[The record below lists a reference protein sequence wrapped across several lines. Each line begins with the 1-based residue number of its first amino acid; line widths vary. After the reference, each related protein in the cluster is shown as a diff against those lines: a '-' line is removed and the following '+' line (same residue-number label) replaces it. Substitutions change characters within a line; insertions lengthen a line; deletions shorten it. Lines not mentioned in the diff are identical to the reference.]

1 MKFLMKGY
9 MLPDATQKA
18 EIGGSLEVKFVLGST
33 QLLTGNLRGPGEQ
46 GKVPNPL
53 GPSDCVPLDCRKL
66 MAAES
71 LRKGVWQESM
81 WMSGHRSRQK
91 DLTVS
96 TRDVKIK
103 RTDLQLYGP
112 RSVFVFLCV
121 VALRLRK
128 SGPGRRQSQTG
139 CGNQFLEP
147 PSGPI
152 LCQIVTG
159 KAKPLPIGLLSGFVF
174 ALSWSLGGV

>member
-1 MKFLMKGY
+1 MPAGKCSL
-9 MLPDATQKA
+9 DAKSQPLHPANSGCHEA
-18 EIGGSLEVKFVLGST
+18 ERAPAF
-33 QLLTGNLRGPGEQ
+33 
-46 GKVPNPL
+46 
-53 GPSDCVPLDCRKL
+53 
-66 MAAES
+66 A
-71 LRKGVWQESM
+71 
-81 WMSGHRSRQK
+81 
-91 DLTVS
+91 
-96 TRDVKIK
+96 
-103 RTDLQLYGP
+103 Y
-112 RSVFVFLCV
+112 VFVFLCV

>member
-33 QLLTGNLRGPGEQ
+33 QLLTGN
-46 GKVPNPL
+46 
-53 GPSDCVPLDCRKL
+53 
-66 MAAES
+66 
-71 LRKGVWQESM
+71 
-81 WMSGHRSRQK
+81 
-91 DLTVS
+91 
-96 TRDVKIK
+96 
-103 RTDLQLYGP
+103 
-112 RSVFVFLCV
+112 VFVFLCV